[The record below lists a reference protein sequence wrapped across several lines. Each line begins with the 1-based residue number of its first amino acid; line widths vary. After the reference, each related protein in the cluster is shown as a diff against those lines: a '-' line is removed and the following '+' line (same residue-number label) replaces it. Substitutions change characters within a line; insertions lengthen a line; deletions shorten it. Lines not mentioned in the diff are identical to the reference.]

1 MQTTGEWG
9 QFFPLWLS
17 PFAYNESL
25 AADYFPLKNTPETL
39 TRGDEPGIMHVE
51 ENNQKYRWYE
61 REKSDF
67 Q

>member
-1 MQTTGEWG
+1 M
-9 QFFPLWLS
+9 S

-25 AADYFPLKNTPETL
+25 AQDYFPIRTSPVTKV
-39 TRGDEPGIMHVE
+39 GSGEPGIMYVME
-51 ENNQKYRWYE
+51 GDQEYKWYE